1 MEPAPQSQQ
10 YWKFDVRNEKP
21 KPVWK
26 FDAKVQ
32 GGAQSLHSVAL
43 LGSNVYINTGR
54 DGHTPRL
61 IALDKNSGEV
71 VFDVNTAIEGLAGAG
86 HSAAPLAVKDKIL
99 VGSTGRNESGRG
111 YVTAYSADTGKFL
124 WRFLGVPSTRQPGTA
139 SWVEPRPAPLWG
151 GGGGAAPP
159 FCPQATIAI

>member
-10 YWKFDVRNEKP
+10 YWKFDVRDEKP

-43 LGSNVYINTGR
+43 LGNNMYINTGR
-54 DGHTPRL
+54 DGPNPRL
-61 IALDKNSGEV
+61 IAVDKNSGEV
-71 VFDVNTAIEGLAGAG
+71 VFDVNTAIDGLAGSG

-124 WRFLGVPSTRQPGTA
+124 WRVLFIPQPRQPTTRKDTP
-139 SWVEPRPAPLWG
+139 EIPQRPHTLVSLL
-151 GGGGAAPP
+151 
-159 FCPQATIAI
+159 

>member
-10 YWKFDVRNEKP
+10 YWKFDVRDEKP

-43 LGSNVYINTGR
+43 LGNNVYINTGR
-54 DGHTPRL
+54 DGPNPRL

-71 VFDVNTAIEGLAGAG
+71 VFDINTAIDGLAGSG

-124 WRFLGVPSTRQPGTA
+124 WRVFGSPLTLQPGA
-139 SWVEPRPAPLWG
+139 QSL
-151 GGGGAAPP
+151 
-159 FCPQATIAI
+159 IH